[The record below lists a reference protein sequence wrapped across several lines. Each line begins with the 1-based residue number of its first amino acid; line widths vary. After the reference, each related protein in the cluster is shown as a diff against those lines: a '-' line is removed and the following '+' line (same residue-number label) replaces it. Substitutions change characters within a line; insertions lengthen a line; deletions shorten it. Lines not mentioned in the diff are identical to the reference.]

1 MLYLGC
7 HTLGL
12 GMDRTL
18 YEEPVTRLMLMLNQ
32 HAYVQTGGD
41 KMMTL
46 ADKELI
52 DGTKERTN

>member
-1 MLYLGC
+1 
-7 HTLGL
+7 
-12 GMDRTL
+12 
-18 YEEPVTRLMLMLNQ
+18 MLNQ